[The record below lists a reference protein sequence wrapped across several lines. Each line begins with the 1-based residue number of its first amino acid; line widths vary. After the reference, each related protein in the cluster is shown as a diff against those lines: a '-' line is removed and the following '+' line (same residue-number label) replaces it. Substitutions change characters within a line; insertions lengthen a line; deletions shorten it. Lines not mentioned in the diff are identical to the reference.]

1 MYLTAN
7 YLDMEEKLASAQ
19 ARIKNLSVEN
29 ASLKESVK
37 KMDAE
42 SVEMGKQLKTAQADL
57 IIEKNLSVQK
67 DDHLEK
73 EKKEVEEAIRNFKV
87 SDEYSDKL
95 VVEYVDGFELFLK

>member
-1 MYLTAN
+1 M
-7 YLDMEEKLASAQ
+7 
-19 ARIKNLSVEN
+19 
-29 ASLKESVK
+29 
-37 KMDAE
+37 
-42 SVEMGKQLKTAQADL
+42 

-73 EKKEVEEAIRNFKV
+73 AKKEVEEAIRNFKV

>member
-1 MYLTAN
+1 M
-7 YLDMEEKLASAQ
+7 
-19 ARIKNLSVEN
+19 
-29 ASLKESVK
+29 LKWGS
-37 KMDAE
+37 
-42 SVEMGKQLKTAQADL
+42 SWRRAQADL

-73 EKKEVEEAIRNFKV
+73 AKKEVEEAIRNFKV

>member
-1 MYLTAN
+1 
-7 YLDMEEKLASAQ
+7 MEEKLASAQ

-67 DDHLEK
+67 DNHLEK
-73 EKKEVEEAIRNFKV
+73 AKKEVEEAIRNFKV